1 MIARLLN
8 FNSHYRQPRGLI
20 GCWIGGRM
28 ATQHEPEN
36 LWTLDLLNAQPTD
49 HILEVGFGPGAAVEM
64 LAPRVPRGR
73 VSGADFSAAMVRAA
87 RRRNRAAAAEER
99 VDLREADV
107 ASLPF
112 GDAEFDK
119 AYSIHSIY
127 FWPAPA
133 AALRE
138 LHRVL
143 KPGGRL
149 VLTLMPEERMLEDFP
164 VSDEEESGF
173 TNYTGAR
180 LVAMLR
186 AAGFQETRIEDEDH
200 PQRRSNYSV
209 IGVK

>member
-20 GCWIGGRM
+20 GRWIGGRM
-28 ATQHEPEN
+28 ARQHEPEN
-36 LWTLDLLNAQPTD
+36 SWTLDLLDARPTD
-49 HILEVGFGPGAAVEM
+49 HVLEVGFGPGAAVAM
-64 LAPRVPRGR
+64 LAARVPEGR

-87 RRRNRAAAAEER
+87 RRRNHAAVEQGR

-107 ASLPF
+107 TGLPF

-133 AALRE
+133 VALRE

-143 KPGGRL
+143 KPGGWL
-149 VLTLMPEERMLEDFP
+149 VLTLMPEERMLADFP

-180 LVAMLR
+180 LVEMLGE
-186 AAGFQETRIEDEDH
+186 AGFESVRIEDEGH
-200 PQRRSNYSV
+200 SQRRSNYSV